1 MNEEEKHKDKDK
13 GFFCSKEQI
22 DNESFL
28 WIKERSETRL
38 RELFQDPEIDW
49 GKLK

>member
-1 MNEEEKHKDKDK
+1 MNEEEKRKDKERDM
-13 GFFCSKEQI
+13 FFSKEQF

-49 GKLK
+49 GK